1 MNDPAAPDGAVEH
14 SSLADEANVVVGR
27 RAPETAVRSS
37 RGILG
42 LRVVSLGIVFV
53 GSIALARSLG
63 PEDRGAQAFLVAS
76 TLILAA
82 VFGGSAAI
90 GGYVLATR
98 RGVAQRILARN
109 ATWFGVGS
117 GFLAMIAVV
126 AVEAV
131 WPILPPEIA
140 ALPWW
145 PAVIWVAVAGF
156 VTNGH
161 EAQLAFASGRPV
173 AGAIFS
179 FAPYTIAAIGYIVLL
194 ILARGELAVTL
205 WIFALSPTV
214 VSLVARRLDVGLGA
228 RLGRP
233 DQAMLRGSL
242 RQGMRSYP
250 GELAALLHLRI
261 DVILLGILA
270 GSAAV
275 GIYVVA
281 YQSVEPILVLSAAS
295 AAAILALG
303 HGDPAVERGDVTVR
317 LVRQTAAIG
326 VPLGVLGFVL
336 APTVVPIVYG
346 ADFAPAVQPLQI
358 LLVGVIGLAIGRIGM
373 ADLLRRN
380 MLGRMAAISTTVL
393 AVNIVLNLLLIPGL
407 GPVGAATASLVSY
420 WLMATLSL
428 TTVRRA
434 AGFQWRQFLAP
445 TLPRDIERRDGRSIA
460 GSGR

>member
-1 MNDPAAPDGAVEH
+1 
-14 SSLADEANVVVGR
+14 
-27 RAPETAVRSS
+27 
-37 RGILG
+37 
-42 LRVVSLGIVFV
+42 
-53 GSIALARSLG
+53 
-63 PEDRGAQAFLVAS
+63 
-76 TLILAA
+76 
-82 VFGGSAAI
+82 
-90 GGYVLATR
+90 
-98 RGVAQRILARN
+98 
-109 ATWFGVGS
+109 
-117 GFLAMIAVV
+117 
-126 AVEAV
+126 
-131 WPILPPEIA
+131 
-140 ALPWW
+140 
-145 PAVIWVAVAGF
+145 
-156 VTNGH
+156 
-161 EAQLAFASGRPV
+161 
-173 AGAIFS
+173 
-179 FAPYTIAAIGYIVLL
+179 LL

-317 LVRQTAAIG
+317 LVRQTVAIG

-445 TLPRDIERRDGRSIA
+445 TLPKDIERRDGRSIA